1 MLGSFRPRIF
11 AALVLSFATLFAA
24 PALAAEAEAAP
35 VASTASVASL
45 PNLASIVREQTAQ
58 TLSDEAKAA
67 AERATQA
74 AATAAAAALPGARPL
89 KDLVIGFVDFGNQDD
104 EQLCLAKAVYFE
116 ARSESLE
123 GQLAVAEVV
132 LNRARSGVYPPSICG
147 VVTQHAQFSFIRAG
161 RFPAPNIASDA
172 WHKALAIAEIA
183 KKHLATE
190 VAPNV
195 LWYHA
200 DYVAPAWGRQRTRVA
215 QVGRHIFYS

>member
-1 MLGSFRPRIF
+1 MFGLFRARGRAAAMML
-11 AALVLSFATLFAA
+11 
-24 PALAAEAEAAP
+24 LAAMFTAP
-35 VASTASVASL
+35 S
-45 PNLASIVREQTAQ
+45 
-58 TLSDEAKAA
+58 AA
-67 AERATQA
+67 ANAQDSQPATPA
-74 AATAAAAALPGARPL
+74 VGAVQKPRPL
-89 KDLVIGFVDFGNQDD
+89 QDLVVAFVDYGNQDA

-132 LNRARSGVYPPSICG
+132 LNRARSGVYPSSICG

-161 RFPAPNIASDA
+161 RFPAPNTASDA
-172 WHKALAIAEIA
+172 WHRALAIAEIA
-183 KKHLATE
+183 SKHLATE

-215 QVGRHIFYS
+215 QIGAHIFYS